1 MQFCLLGSAMRAR
14 RRSLARCASCGMR
27 SREGGVAAAH
37 GLPLRLVLHCQLVD
51 GAFPNTVT
59 STVENTAPLTLGSK
73 QCRLVDIPG
82 HERLR
87 ASLLDKFA
95 ASASKIVFV
104 IDAISFPSQALN
116 VAEWAYQVLTHPAMS
131 KVPILFA
138 CNKQEVVTADTP
150 RNIQNRLQEELE
162 TLRSTQSGQLI
173 STDGTT
179 IARSLGVEVRRPAS
193 SARART
199 PRRLELFFLPP
210 RLPVF
215 LCLRWLVDG
224 SRPFPLALPPDL
236 SRSELGVRGKGCN
249 DGIADGLRVRTG
261 RPCVRI
267 CTVGHQSQA
276 LPRVIS
282 CACNAES
289 APLTPGRCTWLYCI
303 PAPGVVRSNDRVPVS
318 WAPQTARHSLSRCN
332 RVYSPHPNP
341 LLSVS
346 STPLML

>member
-179 IARSLGVEVRRPAS
+179 IARSLGVEGEAFSFDQLEQTVDFIPLSVQGRVRI
-193 SARART
+193 
-199 PRRLELFFLPP
+199 
-210 RLPVF
+210 LPV
-215 LCLRWLVDG
+215 LSDVYCRVCVDAALRDAHNTRCSGLP
-224 SRPFPLALPPDL
+224 RPKCFCTHPICACVLAR
-236 SRSELGVRGKGCN
+236 RSGWAWGVRGE
-249 DGIADGLRVRTG
+249 
-261 RPCVRI
+261 
-267 CTVGHQSQA
+267 
-276 LPRVIS
+276 S
-282 CACNAES
+282 CK
-289 APLTPGRCTWLYCI
+289 
-303 PAPGVVRSNDRVPVS
+303 V
-318 WAPQTARHSLSRCN
+318 
-332 RVYSPHPNP
+332 
-341 LLSVS
+341 
-346 STPLML
+346 